1 MEEETGLNLYGE
13 IVVTVDEAL
22 DLIVSGYSGDIFCNS
37 ETEVEKAR
45 LAGITTIKNPTKD
58 VDLEEYYES
67 KVNDWLIPK
76 EYIDMDIE
84 SYILGL
90 VDTTEKKT
98 RVLME
103 LRSYKKHGLLDMLK
117 LMKYLVDMFKE
128 NNIIW
133 GVGRGSSVASYVL
146 YLLGVHLVD
155 SLKYDLDFREFIK
168 EL

>member
-13 IVVTVDEAL
+13 IVVSVDDAL
-22 DLIVSGYSGDIFCNS
+22 DLVVSGYSGDIFCNS
-37 ETEVEKAR
+37 PEEVEKAN
-45 LAGITTIKNPTKD
+45 LAGITTIKHPTKD
-58 VDLEEYYES
+58 LDLEEYYTS
-67 KVNDWLIPK
+67 KVSSWLIPK
-76 EYIDMDIE
+76 EYIEMDIE
-84 SYILGL
+84 QYLLGL
-90 VDTTEKKT
+90 ADTVEKRT

-128 NNIIW
+128 NNIVW
-133 GVGRGSSVASYVL
+133 GVGRGSSVASYIL
-146 YLLGVHLVD
+146 YLLEVHLVD